1 MIEIHGTNQLSID
14 INFKLQ
20 TFKGCC
26 CIQMALNVQV
36 ATREQLQQTLFAMNA
51 EAEAN
56 HEFVKEG
63 GHQRQE
69 I

>member
-1 MIEIHGTNQLSID
+1 
-14 INFKLQ
+14 
-20 TFKGCC
+20 
-26 CIQMALNVQV
+26 MALNVQV

-56 HEFVKEG
+56 HELVEEG